1 MANDLPTM
9 PLERPMID
17 LTGVERKHTD
27 VERKADSRVSVVPR
41 SRYNENNQKHMSPPK
56 VTYTPYCING
66 VVFIFFTVYG
76 ENNIILNTEFKQ
88 QFGKYGKPVTCQE

>member
-1 MANDLPTM
+1 MGDNYPLP

-17 LTGVERKHTD
+17 LTGIERKHTD
-27 VERKADSRVSVVPR
+27 VERKATSRLTVIPR
-41 SRYNENNQKHMSPPK
+41 DKNNENNQKHMSPPK
-56 VTYTPYCING
+56 VVYTPYCING

-88 QFGKYGKPVTCQE
+88 QFGKYGKPVSCQ